1 METINT
7 HRSKSGVIT
16 YRARM
21 QRKGQKTLSATL

>member
-1 METINT
+1 MGTINT
-7 HRSKSGVIT
+7 HRSKSDVIT